1 MDSRSGSESH
11 SRGQSRVQTTRVV
24 VISLAAPSTSPTSP
38 PNRRV
43 VRRESHPTPAAAS
56 SYPRLAMAGTAPRRA
71 HHPGAHDCGPAAHSR
86 TRTRAMKVALR
97 RLARRYEHLT
107 VEIKDADTELHALVA
122 TAAPGMT
129 DRLGIGVEVTG
140 QLLTTVGDNPA
151 RMRSE
156 ATFAHLCGV
165 APIPASSGKTRR
177 HRLNRSGDRTANNA
191 STPSC

>member
-1 MDSRSGSESH
+1 
-11 SRGQSRVQTTRVV
+11 
-24 VISLAAPSTSPTSP
+24 
-38 PNRRV
+38 
-43 VRRESHPTPAAAS
+43 
-56 SYPRLAMAGTAPRRA
+56 
-71 HHPGAHDCGPAAHSR
+71 
-86 TRTRAMKVALR
+86 MKVALR